1 VSKRDILLDAI
12 SEAGRLHREM
22 QSQQLVETRGG
33 GVDVFGAILQLSVPL
48 VFRPLDKLLGA
59 FVPRPSAGIIVT
71 TQRSLAVQ
79 RFTASHELGHFIL
92 GHAGSLDDDSILN
105 RSPFGAARY
114 NNVEAAADAF
124 AASFLMPKWLF
135 EVHAVRQGWNANTF
149 VDSRVVYQLSLRAG
163 ASYEATCRALQR
175 YNVISSGQLEKHLS
189 TTPKEI
195 KKSLLTD
202 HHMDKWYPDV
212 WVLTERDQGALIQ
225 GGPNDIFLVHL
236 KENSGAGYL
245 WNTDQLQE
253 AGFTVVSD
261 ERLIRDD
268 SETVGGAVDRVLVA
282 ASQFEA
288 AGTLDLIEARP
299 WDESSEN
306 AHHFTLLYEL
316 LGKENGMPRAQRAKV
331 AAA

>member
-1 VSKRDILLDAI
+1 MSKRDILLDAI
-12 SEAGRLHREM
+12 SEAGRLHQKM

-33 GVDVFGAILQLSVPL
+33 GVDVFDAILQLSVPL
-48 VFRPLDKLLGA
+48 LFRPLDKLLGA

-71 TQRSLAVQ
+71 TQRNLAVQ

-92 GHAGSLDDDSILN
+92 GHAGSLDDESILN
-105 RSPFGAARY
+105 RSPFGGARY
-114 NNVEAAADAF
+114 NSVEAAADAF

-135 EVHAVRQGWNANTF
+135 EVHAVRQAWNAETF
-149 VDSRVVYQLSLRAG
+149 VDARAVYQLSLRAG

-175 YNVISSGQLEKHLS
+175 YNVISSGQLDKHLS

-195 KKSLLTD
+195 KQSLLGD
-202 HHMDKWYPDV
+202 HQLDKWYPDV
-212 WVLTERDQGALIQ
+212 WVLTERDQGTLIQ
-225 GGPNDIFLVHL
+225 GGPNDIFLVRL
-236 KENSGAGYL
+236 KENSGAGYI

-261 ERLIRDD
+261 DRLVPAD

-282 ASQFEA
+282 TSQFEA
-288 AGTLDLIEARP
+288 AGTLDLVELRP
-299 WDESSEN
+299 WDESIEN

>member
-1 VSKRDILLDAI
+1 MSKRDILLDAI
-12 SEAGRLHREM
+12 SEAGRLHQKM

-71 TQRSLAVQ
+71 TQRNLAVQ

-92 GHAGSLDDDSILN
+92 GHAGSLDDESILN

-135 EVHAVRQGWNANTF
+135 EVHAVRQAWNAETF
-149 VDSRVVYQLSLRAG
+149 ADSRAVYQLSLRAG

-175 YNVISSGQLEKHLS
+175 YNVISSGQLDKHLS

-195 KKSLLTD
+195 KQSLLGD
-202 HHMDKWYPDV
+202 HQLDKWYPDV
-212 WVLTERDQGALIQ
+212 WVLTERDQGTLIQ
-225 GGPNDIFLVHL
+225 GGPNDIFLVRL
-236 KENSGAGYL
+236 KENSGAGYI

-253 AGFTVVSD
+253 AGFAVVSD
-261 ERLIRDD
+261 ERLVPAD
-268 SETVGGAVDRVLVA
+268 SEAVGGAVDRVLVA
-282 ASQFEA
+282 TSQFEA
-288 AGTLDLIEARP
+288 AGTLDLVELRP
-299 WDESSEN
+299 WDESAET

>member
-12 SEAGRLHREM
+12 SEAARLH
-22 QSQQLVETRGG
+22 QKLDSQQLVESRGG

-92 GHAGSLDDDSILN
+92 GHTVSLDDESILN
-105 RSPFGAARY
+105 RSPFGASRY
-114 NNVEAAADAF
+114 SNIEAAADAF

-135 EVHAVRQGWNANTF
+135 EVHAVRQGWDADTF
-149 VDSRVVYQLSLRAG
+149 SDSRAVYQLSLRAG

-175 YNVISSGQLEKHLS
+175 YNVISLRQLDKHLS

-195 KKSLLTD
+195 KQSILGQHT
-202 HHMDKWYPDV
+202 MDKWYPDV
-212 WVLTERDQGALIQ
+212 WVLTERDQGTLIQ
-225 GGPNDIFLVHL
+225 GGPNDIFLVRL

-245 WNTDQLQE
+245 WNIDQLQE

-261 ERLIRDD
+261 ERLIPDD
-268 SETVGGAVDRVLVA
+268 SEAVGGAVDRILVA
-282 ASQFEA
+282 ASQFEVS
-288 AGTLDLIEARP
+288 GTLDLVEVRP
-299 WDESSEN
+299 WDESAQN

-316 LGKENGMPRAQRAKV
+316 LGKENGMPRAQRARV
-331 AAA
+331 AA

>member
-1 VSKRDILLDAI
+1 MTKRDILLDAI
-12 SEAGRLHREM
+12 SEAARLHQRL
-22 QSQQLVETRGG
+22 QSQQLVEARGG
-33 GVDVFGAILQLSVPL
+33 GVDVFGAIVQLSVPL

-92 GHAGSLDDDSILN
+92 GHAVSLDDESILN

-114 NNVEAAADAF
+114 SNVEAAADAF

-135 EVHAVRQGWNANTF
+135 EVHAIRQGWNA
-149 VDSRVVYQLSLRAG
+149 DALADARIAYQLSLRAG

-175 YNVISSGQLEKHLS
+175 YNVISSRRLEEHLS
-189 TTPKEI
+189 ITPKEI
-195 KKSLLTD
+195 KQNLLGQ
-202 HHMDKWYPDV
+202 HKMEKWYPDV
-212 WVLTERDQGALIQ
+212 WVLTERDQGTLIQ
-225 GGPNDIFLVHL
+225 GGPNDIFLVRL
-236 KENSGAGYL
+236 RENSGAGYL
-245 WNTDQLQE
+245 WNIDQLQD

-261 ERLIRDD
+261 ERIIPDD
-268 SETVGGAVDRVLVA
+268 SEAVGDVVDRVLVA
-282 ASQFEA
+282 ASQYEV
-288 AGTLDLIEARP
+288 AGTLDLVEVRP
-299 WDESSEN
+299 WEESYQD

-316 LGKENGMPRAQRAKV
+316 LGKENGMPRAQRAQV